1 MFVLVIL
8 AYILIGVIE
17 ITPLIKSNQKKE
29 LVLYSFL
36 FGAAFILSFLLSL
49 GVEIPSPA
57 DYIQKVVEAVIG
69 KQQ

>member
-8 AYILIGVIE
+8 AYIVIGAIE
-17 ITPLIKSNQKKE
+17 IIPLIKKKQKKE
-29 LVLYSFL
+29 LVVYSVL
-36 FGAAFILSFLLSL
+36 FGGAFILSLLLSL

-57 DYIQKVVEAVIG
+57 KYITKIVEAVVG